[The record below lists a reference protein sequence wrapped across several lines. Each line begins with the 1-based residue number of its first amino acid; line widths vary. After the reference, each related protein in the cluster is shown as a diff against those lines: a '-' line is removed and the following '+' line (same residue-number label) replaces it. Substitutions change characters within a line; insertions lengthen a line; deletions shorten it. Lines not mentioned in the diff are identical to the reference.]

1 MAEPLPLDAGV
12 TACHVGTR
20 REDVRAR
27 GSRIMTRTQVG
38 RLTALHT
45 HLRDPLRPLHY
56 ISSPT

>member
-12 TACHVGTR
+12 TACHVGAR

-38 RLTALHT
+38 RLTALRT
-45 HLRDPLRPLHY
+45 RLRDPSRPLQ
-56 ISSPT
+56 

>member
-20 REDVRAR
+20 REGVRVR
-27 GSRIMTRTQVG
+27 RSRIMTDTQVG

-45 HLRDPLRPLHY
+45 HLRDPLRPIHY